1 MIPDP
6 RALLEAVREVIVHL
20 DASERITYVNAEGA
34 DFLGLDPNDLA
45 GRSLWDVVPEVA
57 SSPIQMA
64 VREAV
69 RNRAPRSFEGRDRV
83 TGRWLDVA
91 AYPTSDG
98 VLLRVRDIHEQ
109 KSTEERAHRLGA
121 VTEALAGAATTAEIV
136 DVLLAAALPATL
148 AEAGAVLRAFPD
160 GHVRLLGQYGYPPE
174 VAALFESDRPAEPS
188 PLTDALRGQNGVY
201 LGDEELAARYPN
213 LAGDALARQ
222 PAFHVVVPLV
232 TSGEAIGAW
241 QLTFPPTAKLTEA
254 DRAFVETLA
263 RLAALAL
270 ARGLL
275 HDALEAT
282 IEKRT
287 QSLVLQAAEMR
298 AYADAVTRDLL
309 PPVRRIRSFTDLV
322 MRRVGDEL
330 PEREARYLGYVRA
343 ESERA
348 AHLLTALA
356 TFVTSGQDSLQRANV
371 ALGRLAVDVRA
382 NLAPLVGN
390 RSVVWT
396 FHDLPVVRGDA
407 TLLRQ
412 VFAALLSNALK
423 FTETRAVAFVD
434 VGTDRREDAWHVWVK
449 DNGVG
454 FPASQLDALSSA
466 NGDLPSSSLGVG
478 LATVRRV
485 VEKHGGRLWAE
496 NLPEGGA
503 TVHFTLPDAFEE
515 TSSS

>member
-1 MIPDP
+1 MVPDP

-20 DASERITYVNAEGA
+20 DAAERITYVNAEGA
-34 DFLGLDPNDLA
+34 DFLGLDPNDLT
-45 GRSLWDVVPEVA
+45 GRSLWDVVPEAA
-57 SSPIQMA
+57 SSPIEIA
-64 VREAV
+64 VREAA
-69 RNRAPRSFEGRDRV
+69 RSGAPRSFEGRDRV
-83 TGRWLDVA
+83 SGRWLDVA
-91 AYPTSDG
+91 AYPTTNG

-148 AEAGAVLRAFPD
+148 AEAGAVLRALPD
-160 GHVRLLGQYGYPPE
+160 GSVRLLGQYGYPDD
-174 VAALFESDRPAEPS
+174 VASLFEHSRPAEPS
-188 PLTDALRGQNGVY
+188 PLTDALRERMGVY
-201 LGDEELAARYPN
+201 LAHEEVATRYPN
-213 LAGDALARQ
+213 LANDEIARR

-232 TSGEAIGAW
+232 TSSDAMGAW
-241 QLTFPPTAKLTEA
+241 QLTFPASTKLTES

-275 HDALEAT
+275 HDAMEDTIAARTKAVAT
-282 IEKRT
+282 
-287 QSLVLQAAEMR
+287 QAAEMR

-309 PPVRRIRSFTDLV
+309 PPVRRIRSFTELV
-322 MRRVGDEL
+322 VRRVGDEL
-330 PEREARYLGYVRA
+330 PEREARYLEYVRA

-348 AHLLTALA
+348 THLLTALA
-356 TFVTSGQDSLQRANV
+356 TFVTSGQDSLQRTNV
-371 ALGRLAVDVRA
+371 PLGRLAVDVRA
-382 NLAPLVGN
+382 DLAPLVGS
-390 RSVVWT
+390 RSVAWT
-396 FHDLPVVRGDA
+396 FRDLPTVRGDA

-423 FTETRAVAFVD
+423 FTETRSVALIE
-434 VGTDRREDAWHVWVK
+434 VGAERRDDTWHVSVN

-454 FPASQLDALSSA
+454 FPTAHLDALSSA

-478 LATVRRV
+478 LATVRRIV
-485 VEKHGGRLWAE
+485 VKHGGIVWAE

-503 TVHFTLPDAFEE
+503 TVHFTLPDEPRNG
-515 TSSS
+515 